1 MQESEYWEA
10 VCRRDAGYDGVFVY
24 AVNSTGIYCRPT
36 CPARRPRRGHVQ
48 FFGSPDEAERA
59 GYRACRRCQPEKKTP
74 DEPNLSLVQRICHY
88 LAEPRDQLPT
98 LDALAREFNLS
109 PYHLQRT
116 FKRIVG
122 VTPRQYAEAQRLER
136 FKAGLKEGESV
147 TDALYG
153 AGYASNSS
161 AYTQAAQQFGMSPT
175 AYKRGGATDITYAVA
190 ESPLGWLLVA
200 GTAKG
205 LCAVRLGNSPAAL
218 EAELASEFPAATLAR
233 DDAGVGAPLTALMGY
248 LCGAAPH
255 LDLPLD
261 VRATAFQQQVWRAL
275 QAIPAGSTRSYSQV
289 AATIGRPT
297 AARAVAR
304 ACASNPVALV
314 IPCHRVIR
322 EDGGLGGYRWG
333 LERKERLLAQEASTA
348 AGRETSA
355 PEVTR

>member
-36 CPARRPRRGHVQ
+36 CPSRRPRRGHVQ

-59 GYRACRRCQPEKKTP
+59 GYRSCRRCQPEKQTP
-74 DEPNLSLVQRICHY
+74 DEPNLSLVQRICRY

-161 AYTQAAQQFGMSPT
+161 AYTQAARQFGMSPT
-175 AYKRGGATDITYAVA
+175 AYKRGGATGITYAVT

-205 LCAVRLGNSPAAL
+205 LCAVRLG
-218 EAELASEFPAATLAR
+218 ELAGGAGSGTGQRVPRRHLGAGRCRVGRAADRVDGLPVR
-233 DDAGVGAPLTALMGY
+233 R
-248 LCGAAPH
+248 GAAP
-255 LDLPLD
+255 
-261 VRATAFQQQVWRAL
+261 
-275 QAIPAGSTRSYSQV
+275 RS
-289 AATIGRPT
+289 
-297 AARAVAR
+297 
-304 ACASNPVALV
+304 
-314 IPCHRVIR
+314 
-322 EDGGLGGYRWG
+322 
-333 LERKERLLAQEASTA
+333 A
-348 AGRETSA
+348 AGRPSDGVPATSLA
-355 PEVTR
+355 CAAGDPARQHTLIQPGRRDHRPADRGQGRGPRLRQQPRGPGDPMPPRDPGGRQPGRISLGA